1 MKGPL
6 SKSDPKML
14 RYKLSA
20 KVLHG
25 LRGRCFQGRKLTLA
39 QCADTPLVQP
49 RGEATFY
56 PTRG

>member
-1 MKGPL
+1 MKGLL

-25 LRGRCFQGRKLTLA
+25 LRGRCFQGRKLTLV

-49 RGEATFY
+49 RG
-56 PTRG
+56 